1 MLVVGWKAVTSLVR
15 GEERVSSG
23 ILEASDGSTMKQSSM
38 SGSVRPSVNSLC
50 AVIPG
55 YEVRPPV
62 GIPPSS
68 TGR

>member
-1 MLVVGWKAVTSLVR
+1 MSLVS

-23 ILEASDGSTMKQSSM
+23 MSDADEGETTKQSSM
-38 SGSVRPSVNSLC
+38 SGRVAPSVKDLLGVMSGYA
-50 AVIPG
+50 AVD
-55 YEVRPPV
+55 EEV